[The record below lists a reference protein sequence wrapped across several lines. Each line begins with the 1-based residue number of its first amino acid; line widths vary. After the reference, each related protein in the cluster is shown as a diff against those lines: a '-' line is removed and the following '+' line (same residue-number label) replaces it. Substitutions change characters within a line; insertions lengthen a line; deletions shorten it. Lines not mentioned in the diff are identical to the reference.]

1 LQALTE
7 FPVIGVVAFVTTNVD
22 GLLVLMIFLADRAYD
37 ARHIV
42 LGQLAA
48 VALWLLISVGIAHAA
63 LALPTQWLALLG
75 VLPVGLG
82 LLKLVELRRADGAAE
97 IAPLEP
103 ATQGLLK
110 RVHSRAGAVALV
122 AVSNGADNIALY
134 VALFA
139 NSTRAEITGFSVLF
153 LVLAGL
159 WCGLA
164 HALVRTPWLGARIGD
179 GSQKLLPFILIG
191 LGVHI
196 LSKGLVGGSG

>member
-1 LQALTE
+1 MHGLTE
-7 FPVIGVVAFVTTNVD
+7 FLAIGVVAFVSTNVD
-22 GLLVLMIFLADRAYD
+22 GLLVLMIFLADRTYD
-37 ARHIV
+37 ARHVV
-42 LGQLAA
+42 LGQFAA

-63 LALPTQWLALLG
+63 LVLPTQWLALLG

-82 LLKLVELRRADGAAE
+82 LLKLVESRRADGADE

-103 ATQGLLK
+103 ETQGLLK

-139 NSTRAEITGFSVLF
+139 NSTRAEITGYSVLF

-164 HALVRTPWLGARIGD
+164 HLLVRTPWLGQRIGD
-179 GSQKLLPFILIG
+179 SGQKLLPFILIG
-191 LGVHI
+191 LGVYI
-196 LSKGLVGGSG
+196 LSKGLVGGA